1 MVSKFPLN
9 QRSPIFLTLGTGFVE
24 DNFSMDQGWGDGLGI
39 IQAHYIHCAIYFYC
53 YYISSTSDH
62 WALDPRGWETPAL
75 NAGIFPTDHNLL
87 EYF

>member
-9 QRSPIFLTLGTGFVE
+9 QRSPTFLAPGTGFVE
-24 DNFSMDQGWGDGLGI
+24 DSFSMDRGWGDGLGI
-39 IQAHYIHCAIYFYC
+39 IQVQYIHCTIYFYC

-75 NAGIFPTDHNLL
+75 NAGISPTDHNLL
-87 EYF
+87 EFF

>member
-62 WALDPRGWETPAL
+62 QALDPGGWGPLLYRASSLGGEWRL
-75 NAGIFPTDHNLL
+75 IFH
-87 EYF
+87 